1 MSGALNFEPIVCRF
15 VVVVIGAYLVLD
27 CKVVPSNN
35 KHRPDR
41 QKCTRP
47 RKAQLITEEGF
58 LVEVFKGSPCNFVAL
73 GIALVL
79 CASVNSGRKK
89 AYKCISAVM
98 NCFPP
103 VSR

>member
-1 MSGALNFEPIVCRF
+1 MSGVINFEPIVCRF

-47 RKAQLITEEGF
+47 RKAQLRSQRKAFWSKF
-58 LVEVFKGSPCNFVAL
+58 LKDRLVILSAL
-73 GIALVL
+73 G
-79 CASVNSGRKK
+79 R
-89 AYKCISAVM
+89 ISFVRISELRAEKGA
-98 NCFPP
+98 
-103 VSR
+103 